1 VAIVATGFA
10 AGERPDHW
18 KRHGYEFPELVD
30 EFEYEQLAMAF
41 LNERLDPTK
50 VHECVRRRDSDTI
63 RHEPGTENFA
73 VMRGRG
79 DTNLLPTAGWMAQ
92 IEQQFSLL
100 PTRVLPM
107 KYYCPV
113 CGYDQLDAPAANH
126 KICPCCG
133 THFAYDDVGHTWADL
148 REAWLLRGTPWF
160 SVAIAPPPE
169 WNPLRQLEQLRSPA
183 LQSRHQS

>member
-1 VAIVATGFA
+1 MVIRLGMSL
-10 AGERPDHW
+10 ERRISLLCADGVIRTFFRPRVGWH
-18 KRHGYEFPELVD
+18 KLSSNLV
-30 EFEYEQLAMAF
+30 
-41 LNERLDPTK
+41 
-50 VHECVRRRDSDTI
+50 
-63 RHEPGTENFA
+63 
-73 VMRGRG
+73 
-79 DTNLLPTAGWMAQ
+79 
-92 IEQQFSLL
+92 LL

-113 CGYDQLDAPAANH
+113 CGYDQLDAPATNH

-169 WNPLRQLEQLRSPA
+169 WNPLRQLEHLRSPA
-183 LQSRHQS
+183 FQSRH